1 MIRASV
7 TIAGGATLT
16 IVPSRSRYRS
26 GAGPPR
32 GLGMSGMVLGWAP
45 HDGPIVLLLGE
56 ADAIE
61 HGIDDSLVAVL
72 GDSTAIHR
80 DCSLLPWVADAD
92 DSFPMTSA
100 PRRMPMTTPE
110 NKATASSTSLIE
122 HPRG

>member
-1 MIRASV
+1 
-7 TIAGGATLT
+7 
-16 IVPSRSRYRS
+16 
-26 GAGPPR
+26 
-32 GLGMSGMVLGWAP
+32 MSGMVLRRAP

-61 HGIDDSLVAVL
+61 HGIDDSSVAVL

-80 DCSLLPWVADAD
+80 DGSLLPWVADAD

-110 NKATASSTSLIE
+110 YKATAGSTSLID
-122 HPRG
+122 HSRG

>member
-1 MIRASV
+1 MLRASV

-16 IVPSRSRYRS
+16 IVPSRSRYGS
-26 GAGPPR
+26 CAGLPR
-32 GLGMSGMVLGWAP
+32 GLRMSGMVLRRAP

-80 DCSLLPWVADAD
+80 DGSLLPGW
-92 DSFPMTSA
+92 PT
-100 PRRMPMTTPE
+100 PTT
-110 NKATASSTSLIE
+110 
-122 HPRG
+122 RFR